1 MAFLIG
7 CAVVWLLGAIP
18 RWGLWYGPHPY
29 YRAQVHAL
37 LQGRFALSHDPGG
50 LALDLAW
57 VDGGVQ
63 QVWGLGVPLWLAL
76 WELIGRV
83 VHLTPFP
90 DRIAMLFGAVAMF
103 YALLRAWLGPGGDR
117 SAASRG
123 AFLFTALA
131 PAVVT
136 MLRGYIGVYEE
147 AAAYA
152 YGATML
158 LLAGV
163 LAMIRRP
170 STGRYVLL
178 VAFAGATGL
187 VRPTVWFYGT
197 ATAVVA
203 TVLYVR
209 HRGALRCALGPVA
222 LATGL
227 FLAGGGALYA
237 TNAARFGAG
246 GEFGHRLNLEDV
258 PGNLHATRFD
268 YPFRTAPL
276 AVAAGDLA
284 GAMFGRPELAEHR
297 AYYDPRIHA
306 GQAQIARFREYYFTT
321 YTWPYLPLAL
331 AGLVCA
337 VIAWLRAGRSAAEAA
352 HPSASGA
359 LRTVPDLDR
368 ETRWLGVWAVLGAGP
383 LVVFYLRSP
392 SLSSRYLLDL
402 APAVIVLL
410 VSAWRYAAAW
420 LADRRFAGVAFAGL
434 AVWWAVSALGFRV
447 RRAWQPPVGAT
458 AAIASMRRFTE
469 PRPAVPMVPS
479 GAYDRADPWLDLYLV
494 GEWRCRCYADPT
506 GRAVCD
512 HRDLPFGTDL
522 ERFAAER
529 PRLVEHRSVSAP
541 VCAAA
546 LPVDTCPLAGAD
558 PRSLAELDDELAP
571 AVEARSTPPVLYGN
585 GTHWDLDTGRVGVS
599 TYLFADDPAYVE
611 VEVSRADG
619 GPAGAGGA
627 PAVRA
632 KVGLEELPLRAMAS
646 TARGVRL
653 WFAGP
658 ATPRYRRG
666 LQVIFLAFG
675 PPARLGEPVSDYV
688 LWRVGWRERR
698 EDER

>member
-1 MAFLIG
+1 MVDHGTPLVRRRALLLAFLIG

-18 RWGLWYGPHPY
+18 RWGLWYSPHPY
-29 YRAQVHAL
+29 YRAQAHAL

-170 STGRYVLL
+170 ATGRYVLL

-187 VRPTVWFYGT
+187 IRPTVWFYGT
-197 ATAVVA
+197 AAAVVA

-209 HRGALRCALGPVA
+209 HRGSLRRALGPVA

-237 TNAARFGAG
+237 TNAVRFGAG

-276 AVAAGDLA
+276 AVAARDLA

-297 AYYDPRIHA
+297 AYYDRRIHA
-306 GQAQIARFREYYFTT
+306 GQAPIARFREYYFTT

-337 VIAWLRAGRSAAEAA
+337 VIAWLRAGRAAAA
-352 HPSASGA
+352 PASASGA

-368 ETRWLGVWAVLGAGP
+368 ETRWLGDAPGAATRLKVVLNHWILSLTEAIGETIAFSRAVGVDPALALETIEGGTMDTPYLQMKGKAILEGALDPAFP
-383 LVVFYLRSP
+383 LP
-392 SLSSRYLLDL
+392 
-402 APAVIVLL
+402 
-410 VSAWRYAAAW
+410 
-420 LADRRFAGVAFAGL
+420 L
-434 AVWWAVSALGFRV
+434 AVKDSDLVLEAAEEAGIDLPLIEVARRQFARALELGHGDKDMAATYFATSAS
-447 RRAWQPPVGAT
+447 AT
-458 AAIASMRRFTE
+458 AGS
-469 PRPAVPMVPS
+469 
-479 GAYDRADPWLDLYLV
+479 
-494 GEWRCRCYADPT
+494 
-506 GRAVCD
+506 
-512 HRDLPFGTDL
+512 
-522 ERFAAER
+522 
-529 PRLVEHRSVSAP
+529 
-541 VCAAA
+541 
-546 LPVDTCPLAGAD
+546 
-558 PRSLAELDDELAP
+558 
-571 AVEARSTPPVLYGN
+571 
-585 GTHWDLDTGRVGVS
+585 
-599 TYLFADDPAYVE
+599 
-611 VEVSRADG
+611 
-619 GPAGAGGA
+619 
-627 PAVRA
+627 
-632 KVGLEELPLRAMAS
+632 
-646 TARGVRL
+646 
-653 WFAGP
+653 
-658 ATPRYRRG
+658 
-666 LQVIFLAFG
+666 
-675 PPARLGEPVSDYV
+675 
-688 LWRVGWRERR
+688 
-698 EDER
+698 